1 MRRRILFV
9 DDEPRILE
17 GLVRMLRPQR
27 ERIEVVTAPGGE
39 EALAL
44 LAREQV
50 DAVVSDMRMPRMDG
64 AALLAEVRQRHPVPV
79 RIILSGQSDQVTIL
93 RAVATTHQ
101 FLSKPCDPQ
110 VLVGTVLSASAWR
123 DLTGHHPDHQQ
134 LVSRAAVLPAPA
146 ATIARL
152 EAELAQPEPSLRK
165 VSGLVAGD
173 PAMAAKV
180 MQLVSSTFFGQVRRV
195 EGPEEAARLLGP
207 ELIRALLQAG
217 CLVSAS
223 DQPGA
228 SPGQSVAATA
238 QALCRHLGGDARACA
253 DAGIAGHLHGCGRLV
268 AATPECSAAMG
279 ACLLGLWGL
288 PEPVVAAVA
297 QQEHPPASAGPV
309 AGAVHAALAL
319 AGELPWDEAWLA
331 LQGGPGA
338 VAALH
343 GAAGAAAMPGVS

>member
-27 ERIEVVTAPGGE
+27 DRIEVMTAPGGE

-79 RIILSGQSDQVTIL
+79 RIILSGQSDQDTIL

-110 VLVGTVLSASAWR
+110 VLVGTVLAACAWR
-123 DLTGHHPDHQQ
+123 DLTGQDLEHQQ

-152 EAELAQPEPSLRK
+152 EAELALPEPSLRR
-165 VSGLVAGD
+165 VSGLVAAD
-173 PAMAAKV
+173 PAMAAKA

-195 EGPEEAARLLGP
+195 ESPEEAARLLGL
-207 ELIRALLQAG
+207 ELIRALHRAG
-217 CLVSAS
+217 CLAAGD
-223 DQPGA
+223 DQPEGSA
-228 SPGQSVAATA
+228 GQSIAAVA

-253 DAGIAGHLHGCGRLV
+253 DAAIAGQLHACGGL
-268 AATPECSAAMG
+268 AARVSAGRGTLG

-297 QQEHPPASAGPV
+297 QQEHPPAAAGLV

-319 AGELPWDEAWLA
+319 AGAVPWDEAWLA
-331 LQGGPGA
+331 LQGGPA
-338 VAALH
+338 VVATLRS
-343 GAAGAAAMPGVS
+343 AAGDAAMPGVR

>member
-44 LAREQV
+44 LAREPV

-64 AALLAEVRQRHPVPV
+64 AALLAEVRQRHPGPV
-79 RIILSGQSDQVTIL
+79 RIILSGQSDQGTIL

-110 VLVGTVLSASAWR
+110 VLVGTVLAACAWR
-123 DLTGHHPDHQQ
+123 DLTSHHPDHQQ

-146 ATIARL
+146 ATLARL
-152 EAELAQPEPSLRK
+152 DAELALPEPSLRR

-195 EGPEEAARLLGP
+195 EGPEEAARLLGL
-207 ELIRALLQAG
+207 ELIRALHRAG
-217 CLVSAS
+217 CLAAS
-223 DQPGA
+223 GDQAEGGA
-228 SPGQSVAATA
+228 GQAIAAAA
-238 QALCRHLGGDARACA
+238 QALCSHLGGDARACA
-253 DAGIAGHLHGCGRLV
+253 DAGIAGMLHGCGRLV
-268 AATPECSAAMG
+268 AITPCCTASMG
-279 ACLLGLWGL
+279 ASLLGLWGL

-297 QQEHPPASAGPV
+297 QQEHPPASAAPAV
-309 AGAVHAALAL
+309 GAVHAALAL
-319 AGELPWDEAWLA
+319 TGAVPWEQAWLA
-331 LQGGPGA
+331 PLGGAAA
-338 VAALH
+338 VAVLQ
-343 GAAGAAAMPGVS
+343 GAAGAAAMPGVR

>member
-27 ERIEVVTAPGGE
+27 ERIEVVTAPGGD

-64 AALLAEVRQRHPVPV
+64 AALLAEVRRRHPVPV
-79 RIILSGQSDQVTIL
+79 RIILSGQSDQDTIL

-110 VLVGTVLSASAWR
+110 VLVGTVLAACAWR
-123 DLTGHHPDHQQ
+123 DRTGHHPEHQQ

-146 ATIARL
+146 AVLARL
-152 EAELAQPEPSLRK
+152 EAELALPEPSLRK

-195 EGPEEAARLLGP
+195 EGPEEAARLLGL
-207 ELIRALLQAG
+207 ELIRALHRAG
-217 CLVSAS
+217 CLAAVGGQAE
-223 DQPGA
+223 G
-228 SPGQSVAATA
+228 SPGQAIAGSA

-253 DAGIAGHLHGCGRLV
+253 DAAIAGLLHSCGSLV
-268 AATPECSAAMG
+268 APTHACRATMG

-288 PEPVVAAVA
+288 PEPVVEAVA
-297 QQEHPPASAGPV
+297 QQEHPPVSAGPA

-319 AGELPWDEAWLA
+319 AGAVPWDAGWLA
-331 LQGGPGA
+331 PRGGP
-338 VAALH
+338 AAIADLH
-343 GAAGAAAMPGVS
+343 AAAGAAAMPGVR